1 MNKTIRRD
9 QYLNK
14 IKPYLG
20 KQIIKVYTGQRRV
33 GKSVLLRQTADLVK
47 KQNELVNIIYINK
60 ELYEFKEIKSSD
72 DLFQYVNNRMQ
83 PSHPNSVFVDEIQE
97 ITEFEVAIRQLFALG
112 VDLYITG
119 SNAKMLSGDLATH
132 LSGRYI
138 EFYISSLSYP
148 EFLEFHQM
156 ENSTETLNKYFR
168 FGGLPYLIHL
178 PLEEEVIYGY
188 LKSIFNT
195 IVLKDIVAR
204 YNIRDIDFLE
214 RMIEYLSDNLGS
226 YISAKKISDFLK
238 SQKIQLSINTI
249 LNYLRYL
256 SDSFFIHRVQR
267 LDIIG
272 KKRFEIND
280 KFFFSDLGLKHAV
293 IPYSGNQIAN
303 ILENLVYNHLVY
315 LDFHVFVGKHQDR
328 EIDFVAQKGNII
340 KYIQVCYQLSSED
353 VFEREFGNLMRIKDN
368 YEKIVVSADQFA
380 TDYKGIKHIYIN
392 DFLVS
397 YF

>member
-14 IKPYLG
+14 IKPYIG
-20 KQIIKVYTGQRRV
+20 KQIIKVYNGQRRV

-72 DLFQYVNNRMQ
+72 DLFQYVNNRIQ
-83 PSHPNSVFVDEIQE
+83 PSHPNCVFVDEIQE

>member
-14 IKPYLG
+14 IEPYIG
-20 KQIIKVYTGQRRV
+20 KQIIKVYIGQRRV

-47 KQNELVNIIYINK
+47 KQNGLVNIIYINK

-72 DLFQYVNNRMQ
+72 DLFQYVNNRMK
-83 PSHPNSVFVDEIQE
+83 PSHPNCVFVDEIQE

-238 SQKIQLSINTI
+238 SQKIRLSINTT

-315 LDFHVFVGKHQDR
+315 LDFQVFVGKHQDR